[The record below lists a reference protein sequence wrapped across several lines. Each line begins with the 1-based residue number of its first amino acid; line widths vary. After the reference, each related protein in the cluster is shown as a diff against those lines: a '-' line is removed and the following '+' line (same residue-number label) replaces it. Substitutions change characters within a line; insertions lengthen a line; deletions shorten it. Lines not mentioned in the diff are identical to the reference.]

1 MKFVAPIMFVVAT
14 SLLGLACG
22 GPPRPKGKPP
32 SGPPPQY
39 EAPRTFDLPG
49 SNPPEPPPAPPSSG
63 EEQPAPPTP

>member
-32 SGPPPQY
+32 SGPPPEY
-39 EAPRTFDLPG
+39 EAPRSFDLPG
-49 SNPPEPPPAPPSSG
+49 SKPQDAP
-63 EEQPAPPTP
+63 PPTPGADDQPAAPTP